1 MVGADGRVAAVLD
14 WEMST
19 LGDPL
24 TDVGLLRVYWTAGG
38 RSRLDPAGGSPLVP
52 IPAMISAYEQRSA
65 LDLTPLPWYVAFGYF
80 KLAVILEGIHYRY
93 VQGKTVGEGFD
104 TVGPAV
110 APLAAAGLSS
120 LDGWS

>member
-1 MVGADGRVAAVLD
+1 MVAGAGRVAAVLD

-52 IPAMISAYEQRSA
+52 VADMISDVRRAQRPGSAARCPGTWRSA
-65 LDLTPLPWYVAFGYF
+65 T
-80 KLAVILEGIHYRY
+80 
-93 VQGKTVGEGFD
+93 
-104 TVGPAV
+104 
-110 APLAAAGLSS
+110 SS
-120 LDGWS
+120 SR